1 MRRSAILAAV
11 AVSLAMGAPAA
22 AAPPT
27 QERIAVDDAFTFPSG
42 ELCASRSTSMRP
54 AGSS

>member
-1 MRRSAILAAV
+1 MRRSANLAAV

-27 QERIAVDDAFTFPSG
+27 QERIAVDDPFTFPSG